1 MAEHI
6 LIEDLAHA
14 PGWCRVVSDS
24 KPGASPM
31 ICRER
36 LQLMNLTSPYKS
48 SMSMWETLVFCICA
62 LCACWAFWDYKG
74 MVPIGLRRHPVDIS
88 LWETAE
94 EAEESFFMSPPFM
107 DSRDAKTH
115 FKSFLNVLSGQT
127 AQSNTNSCPLQFCLM
142 TWQRSPGSGVRW
154 VCLGALWSVVMWDSA
169 TLRLDSAGRVSASA
183 CYRSLGIRS
192 A

>member
-24 KPGASPM
+24 KHFETGCFSND
-31 ICRER
+31 
-36 LQLMNLTSPYKS
+36 LQRKAAADEFDKS
-48 SMSMWETLVFCICA
+48 MQVLHEQETLVFCICA

-74 MVPIGLRRHPVDIS
+74 MLPIGLRRNPVDIS

-115 FKSFLNVLSGQT
+115 F
-127 AQSNTNSCPLQFCLM
+127 
-142 TWQRSPGSGVRW
+142 
-154 VCLGALWSVVMWDSA
+154 
-169 TLRLDSAGRVSASA
+169 
-183 CYRSLGIRS
+183 
-192 A
+192 